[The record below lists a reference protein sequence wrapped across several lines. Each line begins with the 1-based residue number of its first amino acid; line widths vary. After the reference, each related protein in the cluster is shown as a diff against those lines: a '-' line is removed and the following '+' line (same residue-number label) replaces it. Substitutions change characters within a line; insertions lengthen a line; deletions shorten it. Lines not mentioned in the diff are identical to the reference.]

1 MNKTFGDLKSG
12 DIIYYIAWDEYKKV
26 YRIFKYNVLAH
37 EPNNIDIKY
46 NTITIDIE
54 ITPGGFIS
62 HRLTNLALDKND
74 NTRIWSEDTA
84 LSKGFG
90 VSVDYDEAKK
100 ICLMFMR
107 QYCKYMFKK
116 SNDVISEMND
126 AITKFNEMLIKY
138 VG

>member
-74 NTRIWSEDTA
+74 NTRIWSKDTA

-107 QYCKYMFKK
+107 QYCEIIRELTKNMV
-116 SNDVISEMND
+116 SDMHE
-126 AITKFNEMLIKY
+126 AIGKFMDMERQFI
-138 VG
+138 G